1 MARYRVELT
10 SAAARELRKLD
21 RQDADRV
28 TAAIRKLEDDP
39 RPHGATKL
47 SGRGEY
53 RIRVGD
59 HRVIY
64 EIDDSKVVVTVI
76 KIGNRRDVYKGSW

>member
-1 MARYRVELT
+1 MGRYRVEVT
-10 SAAARELRKLD
+10 NAAARELRKLE

-28 TAAIRKLEDDP
+28 SSAIRRLEDDP

-47 SGRGEY
+47 SGRDEY

-64 EIDDSKVVVTVI
+64 EIDDDKVVVTVI
-76 KIGNRRDVYKGSW
+76 KIGNRRDVYKGAW